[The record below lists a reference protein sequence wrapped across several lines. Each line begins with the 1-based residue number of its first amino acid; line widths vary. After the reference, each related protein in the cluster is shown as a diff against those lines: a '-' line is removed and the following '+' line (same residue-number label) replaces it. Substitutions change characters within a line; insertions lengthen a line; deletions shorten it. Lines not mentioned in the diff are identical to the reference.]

1 MGFGRVRRVD
11 LTVHIEGMAEVVNLL
26 KQIVLKEG
34 QIMATMQEILD
45 ETTQQGTVA
54 DSVLA
59 IVQQLAQEQNPTVR
73 QQLFDQL
80 KANRTKLEA
89 AILAGTP
96 QAP

>member
-1 MGFGRVRRVD
+1 
-11 LTVHIEGMAEVVNLL
+11 
-26 KQIVLKEG
+26 
-34 QIMATMQEILD
+34 MATMQEILD